1 VFSSIADVRDVLDRY
16 DHPRLGV
23 CMDTGHFLV
32 EDVAPDDVIAEVG
45 DRINS
50 VHLKDTS
57 EAEVEDLP
65 GAGQLDLPPSSG
77 YSTTTPTSTRRSSSS
92 TNYQKAG

>member
-1 VFSSIADVRDVLDRY
+1 
-16 DHPRLGV
+16 
-23 CMDTGHFLV
+23 MDTGHFLV

-65 GAGQLDLPPSSG
+65 GPGARPPSIVG
-77 YSTTTPTSTRRSSSS
+77 LLDDHADVDAPLVIEYELPEGRVIEALEAAEANVR
-92 TNYQKAG
+92 KAIASDDE

>member
-1 VFSSIADVRDVLDRY
+1 
-16 DHPRLGV
+16 
-23 CMDTGHFLV
+23 
-32 EDVAPDDVIAEVG
+32 VIAEVG

-65 GAGQLDLPPSSG
+65 GAGQLDLPSIVGLLDDHADVDAPLVIEYELPEG
-77 YSTTTPTSTRRSSSS
+77 RVIEALEAAEANVR
-92 TNYQKAG
+92 KAIASDDE